1 LGIGNDI
8 VFTTANSLVN
18 NITKDKRLMANSNLV
33 STLYFDGVDD
43 MIDNIAMKDFYVQEA
58 FTIGGAGSST
68 FKTGDTISL
77 KGDNDKYLNR
87 IIRGNLDPI
96 EATNNAIDP
105 YSKFV
110 VTVLADGTIALKAD
124 NGKYLS
130 RIIRGNLDP
139 IEAMEAAKDS
149 IDAYSQFNVTVLA
162 DGKIVL
168 KADNDKYLSR
178 INRGRIN
185 PIEATKNTSDVFF
198 QCVVS

>member
-1 LGIGNDI
+1 MGIGNDI

-96 EATNNAIDP
+96 EA
-105 YSKFV
+105 
-110 VTVLADGTIALKAD
+110 
-124 NGKYLS
+124 
-130 RIIRGNLDP
+130 
-139 IEAMEAAKDS
+139 MEAAKDS